1 MFGDYAEVVLTARF
15 APGVGSSISYTP
27 PPPPGTAT
35 VAGLGSI
42 TFDLL
47 GCSPNGGQWTLTGS
61 GFGGTTGTTWGV
73 RSGWALG
80 SPGTPTNGD
89 VLNCNAGQFVIPGQT
104 ASPLNPVI
112 EIWRGKWV
120 PPSWGAGQSFRFA
133 VAPTASYVL
142 GQYAPGQHIGIPVQ
156 SIASNINIIID
167 PGSPG
172 PCFPFIFQG
181 PQSTVGYLGYR
192 ASFNV
197 SAGPGTGCA
206 PLTYTWRRGC
216 TILANGGSISGA
228 NTSTLVI
235 DPVSAADAGPYEVSV
250 NSYATPTATLSVT
263 CYSNC
268 DASTVSPLLNVNDF
282 TCFQNH
288 FAAGAS
294 SANCDLSTAPPL
306 LTVNDFICFINKY
319 AAGCS

>member
-1 MFGDYAEVVLTARF
+1 MSWAK
-15 APGVGSSISYTP
+15 P
-27 PPPPGTAT
+27 P
-35 VAGLGSI
+35 
-42 TFDLL
+42 
-47 GCSPNGGQWTLTGS
+47 Q
-61 GFGGTTGTTWGV
+61 
-73 RSGWALG
+73 
-80 SPGTPTNGD
+80 
-89 VLNCNAGQFVIPGQT
+89 
-104 ASPLNPVI
+104 
-112 EIWRGKWV
+112 
-120 PPSWGAGQSFRFA
+120 
-133 VAPTASYVL
+133 
-142 GQYAPGQHIGIPVQ
+142 GQHVGIPVQ
-156 SIASNINIIID
+156 SIPSNINIIID

-250 NSYATPTATLSVT
+250 NSYAIPTATLSVT

-306 LTVNDFICFINKY
+306 LTSTTSFVSSTNTPQAAANGSPPGRVVLCRRCRRGFIREPWCHLTPLPPPADTN
-319 AAGCS
+319 